1 MAIEL
6 KSLDADEL
14 KSLYRI
20 IQRYRED
27 VLHLVQLYG
36 YSMNDLATKQFE
48 HDVERE
54 FGRQGM
60 QKKDED

>member
-6 KSLDADEL
+6 KSLDTSEL
-14 KSLYRI
+14 ESLYRV

-36 YSMNDLATKQFE
+36 YRMNDLATKQFE

-54 FGRQGM
+54 FGRQKM
-60 QKKDED
+60 EKKK